1 MKLTR
6 QRQISIGVLGL
17 GLAALAAD
25 RLFFGP
31 GDGGPSAALASAPQ
45 PAPAAGAAA
54 APVRTPVRSVA
65 ERLADKSVGLSAE
78 AADAFALP
86 RGWMPPETE
95 AQEAKVVAADKAPL
109 PQVTAVFP
117 RTITGVA
124 EATINKQRVRVGETV
139 DGWRVLKIL
148 GAAPGEKPGVRLA
161 YGEREVEIT
170 TDARLGQRRNGGEPV
185 TVTTK
190 EIAGAERG
198 PDDR

>member
-17 GLAALAAD
+17 GLALLAAD
-25 RLFFGP
+25 RLLLGP
-31 GDGGPSAALASAPQ
+31 GDGGPSAAVASVAA
-45 PAPAAGAAA
+45 PAPVTRAAA
-54 APVRTPVRSVA
+54 APARTPVRSVA
-65 ERLADKSVGLSAE
+65 ERLADKSVGVGE
-78 AADAFALP
+78 QTADAFALP
-86 RGWMPPETE
+86 HGWLPPEA
-95 AQEAKVVAADKAPL
+95 AQEAKAVEADKAPL

-139 DGWRVLKIL
+139 DGWTVLKIL

-161 YGEREVEIT
+161 YGGREVEIT
-170 TDARLGQRRNGGEPV
+170 TDARMTPRRNGAEPV
-185 TVTTK
+185 TVTPK
-190 EIAGAERG
+190 EIAGAERV